1 MGLLDDVIGLKE
13 VKDDDEEEEEEDG
26 LAVLLVV
33 LPSND
38 AMALLVEVDEEAL
51 SPVAGV
57 PFAMDMYCCNIS
69 FIPGYME

>member
-13 VKDDDEEEEEEDG
+13 VKEDDEEDEEDDG

-38 AMALLVEVDEEAL
+38 A
-51 SPVAGV
+51 
-57 PFAMDMYCCNIS
+57 I
-69 FIPGYME
+69 

>member
-13 VKDDDEEEEEEDG
+13 VKEDDEEEEEEDG

-38 AMALLVEVDEEAL
+38 A
-51 SPVAGV
+51 
-57 PFAMDMYCCNIS
+57 I
-69 FIPGYME
+69 